1 MKKWFVIVLLLLC
14 TGCAKET
21 ETPVTT
27 EAHGEGALVVFREMV
42 DAFFDYNVE
51 EINLHLTEASQMK
64 PDEMAAFE
72 YQISHF
78 KQSPKELIGNI
89 FPEKPILTKGEETAN
104 TTTINAKFRMI
115 DSTKLQG
122 EIQKIIVGKI
132 FDLKFHQMSD
142 EQKEQEILDAL
153 IDRKGDLGY
162 VDKETTFLMRMEDGE
177 WKLDANHPETFD
189 FLKELQLTQ

>member
-1 MKKWFVIVLLLLC
+1 MKKWFVIVLLLLF
-14 TGCAKET
+14 TGCTKET

-27 EAHGEGALVVFREMV
+27 EAHVEGALVVFREIV
-42 DAFFDYNVE
+42 DAFFDYDVE
-51 EINLHLTEASQMK
+51 EINLHLTEASQMQ
-64 PDEMAAFE
+64 PDEMADFE

-78 KQSPKELIGNI
+78 KQSPKELLGNI
-89 FPEKPILTKGEETAN
+89 FPEKPILTKGEESAN

-132 FDLKFHQMSD
+132 FDLQFHQMSD

-153 IDRKGDLGY
+153 IDRKDKIGY